1 MKDFTDL
8 EAWQKGMNLLKE
20 VYKITGS
27 FPKEEKYN
35 LTSQM
40 RRASTSV
47 LTNTAEGFGRSTS
60 PDKAYRYTIARGEC
74 TEVHAL
80 LIISVELG
88 IITMEDAKSAIELTS
103 DTGKLL
109 SGLIRKYSSSK
120 PQPQP

>member
-1 MKDFTDL
+1 MRDFTDL
-8 EAWQKGMNLLKE
+8 DAWQKGMKLLKE
-20 VYKITGS
+20 VYRITDS
-27 FPKEEKYN
+27 FPKEEQYN

-40 RRASTSV
+40 RRAAISV

-60 PDKAYRYTIARGEC
+60 PDKTHRYTIARGEC

-88 IITMEDAKSAIELTS
+88 RITMEDAKSAIELTS

-120 PQPQP
+120 P